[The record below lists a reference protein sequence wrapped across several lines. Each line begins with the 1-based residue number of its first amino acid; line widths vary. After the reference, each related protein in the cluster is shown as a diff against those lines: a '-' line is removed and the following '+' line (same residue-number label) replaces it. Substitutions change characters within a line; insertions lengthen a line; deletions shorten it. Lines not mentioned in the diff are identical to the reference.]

1 MFYKWVKIDRSK
13 SNTYHAV
20 DGHRFWDDI
29 YSDSE
34 LYSACGKQID
44 SCYDDHSPD
53 KKKCKAC
60 LNEIRKQENIIKKCI
75 KQVK

>member
-1 MFYKWVKIDRSK
+1 MFYKWVKIDNSRSK
-13 SNTYHAV
+13 NYHAV
-20 DGHRFWDDI
+20 NAKDFWNEFLLID
-29 YSDSE
+29 

-44 SCYDDHSPD
+44 SCFDDHSPD